1 MIRLILTTG
10 ISFLAITPALAARGT
25 ASVGPPAIA
34 ILNGAG
40 TPNTPFSDKFASFPS
55 SGNIVNGSDQLE
67 NGGAISSAQL
77 NVGFARGTSNTGST
91 AFVQSANTPP
101 GDVRFGFIDPN
112 KSEPVALTRIFT
124 YDFIRLN
131 SMVSG
136 PLFATFRVNVSG
148 TISATANAGTASAS
162 GNFTVF
168 GVFADT
174 NVFNIFSVGDSAFAD
189 GAIGASISKTL
200 DGDYVGILP
209 FTNSGVFNPF
219 QFDLFCFSRL
229 SNIGATNSGSG
240 SCNNLGYTW
249 GGIES
254 VRDAR
259 GNLVTD
265 WSISSSSGF
274 NYANAFSDFIT
285 APPIE
290 VDFTPFPFPGSGAV
304 PEPQTWLMMII
315 GFGMIGGTLRRQSV
329 KRLAKA

>member
-10 ISFLAITPALAARGT
+10 IAFLAITPAMADRGT
-25 ASVGPPAIA
+25 ASVGPPSLASFNA
-34 ILNGAG
+34 AG
-40 TPNTPFSDKFASFPS
+40 TPNAPFSDKFTLFPASN
-55 SGNIVNGSDQLE
+55 NIVSGSDQLE
-67 NGGAISSAQL
+67 NGDSISSAQV
-77 NVGFARGTSNTGST
+77 NAGFGRSVTNTAAT
-91 AFVQSANTPP
+91 AFVQAAGTPP
-101 GDVRFGFIDPN
+101 GDIRFGFIDPN
-112 KSEPVALTRIFT
+112 KSQPFAFSRIFT

-131 SMVSG
+131 TSVSG
-136 PLFATFRVNVSG
+136 PLFATFRVNVTGSLN
-148 TISATANAGTASAS
+148 ATANAGNAQLF
-162 GNFTVF
+162 GNFSVT
-168 GVFADT
+168 GTFADT
-174 NVFNIFSVGDSAFAD
+174 NSFNIFSVGDSLSAN
-189 GAIGASISKTL
+189 GSIGESVTRVL
-200 DGDYVGILP
+200 DGNYIGILP
-209 FTNSGVFNPF
+209 FTGSNIYNPF
-219 QFDLFCFSRL
+219 QFRLDCFTVL
-229 SNIGATNSGSG
+229 SNIGSANSGNA

-315 GFGMIGGTLRRQSV
+315 GFGMIGGTLRCQSV